1 MSKVVLIC
9 SYGLVDKTVRTE
21 IEYQGLVNYYTEI
34 YNFLK
39 DLKAKNQ
46 LSAIVFCGGYRF
58 SQVFESNSSQFF
70 FNSIGDD
77 LANIP
82 QFVETVSGSTIQ
94 NLALGYLAVI
104 EKYLNPDLL
113 IICDSVRQVKVQKLS
128 EILFKDLVDN
138 FEIVSFDRQDIH
150 LESSTEGQIQALK
163 KDLESTELQLWQ
175 QILQTNLLK
184 IKIILQI
191 KL

>member
-34 YNFLK
+34 YNYLK

-58 SQVFESNSSQFF
+58 SQVSESNSSQFF
-70 FNSIGDD
+70 FNSIGVD

-82 QFVETVSGSTIQ
+82 QFLETVSGSTIQ

-104 EKYLNPDLL
+104 EKYLDPDLL

-150 LESSTEGQIQALK
+150 LESSKEGQTQALK

-184 IKIILQI
+184 IKNNSTN
-191 KL
+191 

>member
-34 YNFLK
+34 YNYLK

-46 LSAIVFCGGYRF
+46 LLAIVFCGGYRF
-58 SQVFESNSSQFF
+58 YQVSESNSSQFF
-70 FNSIGDD
+70 FNSIGVD

-82 QFVETVSGSTIQ
+82 QFLETVSGSTIQ

-104 EKYLNPDLL
+104 EKYLDPDLL

-150 LESSTEGQIQALK
+150 LESSKEGQIQALK

-184 IKIILQI
+184 IKNNSTN
-191 KL
+191 